1 MQAKNKGRGEGFM
14 RKYFGTDGVR
24 GTVNEEPMTAE
35 FALRLGR
42 AAGYVLTRHL
52 NHQPHILIGKD
63 TRLSG
68 YMIESGLC
76 AGLTSQ
82 GMNVM
87 LVGPVPTPAVAYL
100 TRSLRA
106 DAGVVL
112 SASHNPAG
120 DNGIKF
126 FGADGF
132 KLPDDVE
139 KEIERCLD
147 DLPARP
153 KASEIGKAFRI
164 DDARGRYIEFCKASL
179 PRGFRMDGLKV
190 VVDCANGAA
199 YDVAPRVLHELGCE
213 VVVMNAEPN
222 GRNINLACGST
233 YPEQM
238 CKRVVECGA
247 DAGFALDGDA
257 DRLIACDASGNIVD
271 GDCVI
276 AALAEHLLH
285 EGQLAGKAV
294 VTTIMSNMGLE
305 RYLNGLGLQMH
316 RAAVGDRYVLEMMR
330 EKGCNLGG
338 EQSGHVIMLDC
349 NTTGDGLLTA
359 VQLLAAMVD
368 RQRSLAELVS
378 GISLFPQKLW
388 NITLPR
394 RMDVMS
400 DAGIQSDVLAAE
412 KRLDGTGRLNVRASG
427 TEPKLRVMVEAE
439 DESLM
444 LDIGESLS
452 SRISQFV
459 QGA

>member
-1 MQAKNKGRGEGFM
+1 V

-42 AAGYVLTRHL
+42 AAGFVLTRHL
-52 NHQPHILIGKD
+52 KHQPHILIGKD

-132 KLPDDVE
+132 KLPDE
-139 KEIERCLD
+139 IELEIERCLD
-147 DLPARP
+147 DLPPRP
-153 KASEIGKAFRI
+153 KAAKIGKAVRI
-164 DDARGRYIEFCKASL
+164 DDARGRYIEFCKSSL
-179 PRGFRMDGLKV
+179 PRDLRLDGMKV

-199 YDVAPRVLHELGCE
+199 YDVAPRLFEELGCE
-213 VVVMNAEPN
+213 VVVMNAKPD
-222 GRNINLACGST
+222 GYNINQGCGST
-233 YPEQM
+233 YPEPM
-238 CKRVVECGA
+238 CRRVVECGA

-257 DRLIACDASGNIVD
+257 DRLIACDAAGRIVD

-276 AALAEHLLH
+276 AALAEHMLH
-285 EGQLAGKAV
+285 EGQLKGGGV
-294 VTTIMSNMGLE
+294 VTTVMSNMGLE
-305 RYLNGLGLQMH
+305 RYLNGIGLEMS

-349 NTTGDGLLTA
+349 NTTGDGLFTA
-359 VQLLAAMVD
+359 VELLASMAE
-368 RQRSLAELVS
+368 RGRSLAELVS
-378 GISLFPQKLW
+378 GIKLFPQKLW

-394 RMDVMS
+394 RMDILS
-400 DAGIQSDVLAAE
+400 DELVAAAVAAAE
-412 KRLDGTGRLNVRASG
+412 KKLDGTGRLNVRASG

-444 LDIGESLS
+444 LEIGESLS
-452 SRISQFV
+452 GVIRNAV
-459 QGA
+459 QEA

>member
-1 MQAKNKGRGEGFM
+1 V

-24 GTVNEEPMTAE
+24 GAVNEEPMTAE

-52 NHQPHILIGKD
+52 EHQPHILIGKD

-132 KLPDDVE
+132 KLPDE
-139 KEIERCLD
+139 IELEIERCLD
-147 DLPARP
+147 DLPPRP
-153 KASEIGKAFRI
+153 KALEIGKAVRI
-164 DDARGRYIEFCKASL
+164 DDARGRYIEFCKSSL
-179 PRGFRMDGLKV
+179 PRGFRLDGMKV

-199 YDVAPRVLHELGCE
+199 YDVAPRLFEELGCE
-213 VVVMNAEPN
+213 VVVMNAEPD
-222 GRNINLACGST
+222 GYNINQNCGST
-233 YPEQM
+233 YPEPM

-257 DRLIACDASGNIVD
+257 DRLIACDASGRIVD

-276 AALAEHLLH
+276 AALAEHMLH
-285 EGQLAGKAV
+285 EGQLKGGGV
-294 VTTIMSNMGLE
+294 VTTVMSNMGLE
-305 RYLNGLGLQMH
+305 RYLNGMGLEMS

-349 NTTGDGLLTA
+349 NTTGDGLFTA
-359 VQLLAAMVD
+359 VELLASMAE
-368 RQRSLAELVS
+368 RGRSLAELVS
-378 GISLFPQKLW
+378 GIKLFPQRLW

-394 RMDVMS
+394 RMDVLS
-400 DAGIQSDVLAAE
+400 DEVVAAAVLAA
-412 KRLDGTGRLNVRASG
+412 KKKLNGTGRLNVRASG

-439 DESLM
+439 DEALM

-452 SRISQFV
+452 GVIQKAV
-459 QGA
+459 QAA

>member
-1 MQAKNKGRGEGFM
+1 M

-24 GTVNEEPMTAE
+24 GAVNEEPMTAE

-42 AAGYVLTRHL
+42 AAGFVLTRHL
-52 NHQPHILIGKD
+52 EHQPHILIGKD

-132 KLPDDVE
+132 KLPDE
-139 KEIERCLD
+139 IELEIERCLD
-147 DLPARP
+147 DLPPRP
-153 KASEIGKAFRI
+153 KASEIGKAVRI
-164 DDARGRYIEFCKASL
+164 DDARGRYIEFCKSSL
-179 PRGFRMDGLKV
+179 PRDFRLDGMKV

-199 YDVAPRVLHELGCE
+199 YDVAPRLFEELGCD
-213 VVVMNAEPN
+213 VVVMNAEPD
-222 GRNINLACGST
+222 GYNINQNCGST
-233 YPEQM
+233 YPEPM
-238 CKRVVECGA
+238 CKRVVEVGA

-257 DRLIACDASGNIVD
+257 DRLIACDATGRIVD

-276 AALAEHLLH
+276 AALAEHMLH
-285 EGQLAGKAV
+285 EGQLKGGGV
-294 VTTIMSNMGLE
+294 VTTVMSNMGLE
-305 RYLNGLGLQMH
+305 RYLNGIGLEMS
-316 RAAVGDRYVLEMMR
+316 RAGVGDRYVLEMMR

-349 NTTGDGLLTA
+349 NTTGDGLFTA
-359 VQLLAAMVD
+359 VELLASMAE
-368 RQRSLAELVS
+368 RGRSLAELVS
-378 GISLFPQKLW
+378 GIKLFPQKLW

-394 RMDVMS
+394 RMDVLS
-400 DAGIQSDVLAAE
+400 DEAVAAAVTAAE
-412 KRLDGTGRLNVRASG
+412 KKLNGVGRLNVRASG

-439 DESLM
+439 DEALM
-444 LDIGESLS
+444 LDIGETLS
-452 SRISQFV
+452 GVIRKAV
-459 QGA
+459 QEA

>member
-1 MQAKNKGRGEGFM
+1 M

-24 GTVNEEPMTAE
+24 GTVNQDPMTAE
-35 FALRLGR
+35 FSLRLGR

-68 YMIESGLC
+68 YTIESALC

-126 FGADGF
+126 FGSDGF
-132 KLPDDVE
+132 KLPDEVE
-139 KEIERCLD
+139 LEIERCLD
-147 DLPARP
+147 DLPPLP
-153 KASEIGKAFRI
+153 KASDIGKAFRI
-164 DDARGRYIEFCKASL
+164 DDARGRYVEFCKASL
-179 PRGFRMDGLKV
+179 PRGFRLDGLKV

-199 YDVAPRVLHELGCE
+199 YDVAPRLFHELGCD
-213 VVVMNAEPN
+213 VVVMNAEPD
-222 GRNINLACGST
+222 GRNINLGCGST
-233 YPEQM
+233 HPEQM

-257 DRLIACDASGNIVD
+257 DRLIACDAAGRIVD

-276 AALAEHLLH
+276 AVLAEHLQR
-285 EGQLAGKAV
+285 EEQLTGGCV
-294 VTTIMSNMGLE
+294 VTTLMSNMGLE
-305 RYLNGLGLQMH
+305 RYLNGLGLQMA

-330 EKGCNLGG
+330 AKGCNLGG
-338 EQSGHVIMLDC
+338 EQSGHIIMLDC
-349 NTTGDGLLTA
+349 NTTGDGLLTS
-359 VQLLAAMVD
+359 VQLLAAMTE
-368 RQRSLAELVS
+368 QGRSLADLAS
-378 GISLFPQKLW
+378 GVELFPQKLW

-394 RMDVMS
+394 RMDVLS
-400 DAGIQSDVLAAE
+400 DDAIAKAIADAEQRLAS
-412 KRLDGTGRLNVRASG
+412 GGRLNVRASG

-439 DESLM
+439 DEGLM
-444 LDIGESLS
+444 LEIGESLS
-452 SRISQFV
+452 ALIRRTVEES
-459 QGA
+459 